1 MHHRH
6 HEEEA
11 ATQQFAAPSQPGSAT
26 IDTPPT
32 ATGGGQ
38 VPLPTS
44 AMGSEPT
51 SLPAVAQER
60 IGRIT
65 RGEAAAASMSGYGE
79 YVMLAETGF
88 EPIGPVVGLTV
99 MHLGRIQLAGI
110 KTACELESY
119 SNVISM
125 GILTALA
132 RVQEEARLIGAD
144 GVILSSID
152 RHNFDGEEHQYAA
165 KGTAVRFTPQPGAL
179 QTPQGRPFVCQLSAM
194 TLYQMLRRGLAP
206 VAIGYGVCVYHVPH
220 RSMRQA
226 VSQTFQNREIPI
238 FTEGWYT
245 GREIAI
251 SRLHSQLEG
260 QGATLILDMN
270 IQEEAEAFGEHT
282 SEFKAVG
289 MGWVHRPEV
298 AQLVPSV
305 DLVAPALI
313 ERGAIYPTSSV

>member
-11 ATQQFAAPSQPGSAT
+11 SATQQFAAPPPQQGAATSAG
-26 IDTPPT
+26 
-32 ATGGGQ
+32 TGGGQ

-44 AMGSEPT
+44 AMGSEST
-51 SLPAVAQER
+51 SLPPVAQER

-65 RGEAAAASMSGYGE
+65 RGEAAAGSMSGYGE

-119 SNVISM
+119 SNVISA

-165 KGTAVRFTPQPGAL
+165 KGTAVRFSPQPGAL
-179 QTPQGRPFVCQLSAM
+179 RTPQGHLVKENGQPI
-194 TLYQMLRRGLAP
+194 
-206 VAIGYGVCVYHVPH
+206 VAFINNAA
-220 RSMRQA
+220 S
-226 VSQTFQNREIPI
+226 
-238 FTEGWYT
+238 
-245 GREIAI
+245 
-251 SRLHSQLEG
+251 
-260 QGATLILDMN
+260 
-270 IQEEAEAFGEHT
+270 
-282 SEFKAVG
+282 
-289 MGWVHRPEV
+289 
-298 AQLVPSV
+298 
-305 DLVAPALI
+305 
-313 ERGAIYPTSSV
+313 